1 MDRAIG
7 ICAGA
12 STISLVTLEKNGSR
26 PAIQQ
31 VTVRPHEGNPHS
43 VLKELLDTLA
53 PDEQDA
59 IAVTGR
65 RFKENLNLSPISEP
79 LAVEHALRFV
89 NRQRLPYDAVISA
102 GGETF
107 LVYQLDGE
115 GRISRVHSGNK
126 CASGTGEFFVQQT
139 RRMDI
144 RLEEAVAIAQSEEPY
159 AVSGRCSVFC
169 KSDCTHATNKGIP
182 KGRVVAGLGR
192 MMATKVL
199 ELLQNTPRDNILM
212 VGGTTRIG
220 VMVDCLREEI
230 GNLVIPEEAAYFE
243 ALGAALWASE
253 NPTLPLTSTERLY
266 RPRNS
271 QFEYHRPLR
280 EFEHRVTS
288 YSSERG
294 IAESGDVCILGL
306 DVGSTTTKAEL
317 LRESD
322 LQVVAGHYRRTNGD
336 PVAASRACYRS
347 LLGQLNG
354 TRVVIRGLGVTGSG
368 RQIAGLH
375 ALTDGV
381 INEIIAHATA
391 ACHIDPGVDTIFEIG
406 GQDAKYTHIT
416 HGVASDYAMNEACS
430 AGTGSFLEESARETL
445 GIRMEDIAEQALAGN
460 RPPNFSDQC
469 AAFISSNIKNAFHE
483 GIQKEDVA
491 AGLVYSIC
499 MNYVNRVKGA
509 RPVGEKV
516 FMQGGVCY
524 NRAVPLAM
532 AALSGKQIIVP
543 PDPGMTGAFG
553 VALEV
558 KNRIDQ
564 GLMRESRFDLQQLAD
579 REVGYKSSFECT
591 GGKERC
597 DISCTVNRIVI
608 EGKTY
613 PFGGACNL
621 YYNLRHGLKVDAGR
635 HDLVVRRQ
643 QLVFEEYAPDGD
655 ALGPEA
661 PTVGIPKSFL
671 VNTYYPLFAHF
682 FSELGIRPVLSEQ
695 VDPDGIDRITAP
707 FCHPCELSHG
717 YLADLLKRDTSYL
730 FLPHVLGVEVE
741 GAEESLCTCP
751 LLQGE
756 SYYLR
761 SAFEDLLEDRTV
773 LAPVIDLSADRGTQR
788 AQFQRMADALKRDP
802 EELGRAYDRARE
814 VQDRLRQHMLELG
827 EQALQEI
834 EADPDRI
841 GVVLVGR
848 PYNAYAG
855 DANKGIPHKFA
866 SRGVT
871 IIPVD
876 FLELGPYSARDHMYW
891 SMGQLNL
898 KGARLIK
905 RHPQL
910 FGCFIT
916 NFSCGPDSLVIGYF
930 RDILG
935 SKPSLTLELDNH
947 TADAGLETRIEAFLD
962 IVNRYR
968 GLRSASAEPEPKAK
982 SFRPAAARIVGGRS
996 RVDTSDG
1003 ETVTLFDPRV
1013 RLVFPS
1019 MNPYSAQ
1026 AFAATYRSMGIRA
1039 LSLPPM
1045 DEECLS
1051 LGRAHSSGKECLP
1064 LLLTTGALIRYL
1076 RDDRLED
1083 EITVYFMPTGDGPCR
1098 QGQYRD
1104 FLNEYIRRRQ
1114 LRNTA
1119 VLSITSVDDYGGLG
1133 SRIRLL
1139 NWNAAVAA
1147 DVFEDIHNTML
1158 VLSEDPPAAHDRL
1171 QEIWAGVLAGL
1182 EDGRQTFR
1190 RALRQAAIE
1199 LRDRP
1204 PIAPLH
1210 EAPQVLIVGEI
1221 FVRKEGI
1228 ARRWLPERLAES
1240 GIISHVAP
1248 IHEWVYYVDWLV
1260 DNGLLS
1266 GDQNPPAR
1274 PIRWLQQT
1282 VMLRAERWIKK
1293 TMAESGWYVP
1303 RLIDMA
1309 GTITAARALISPA
1322 LRGEA
1327 VLTVGGP
1334 MAEVGREFCG
1344 AIAIGPFGCMP
1355 NRLSEAILNRTMDR
1369 EHVLRIRR
1377 DALTDR
1383 VTREVPSLPFLAV
1396 ESDGNP
1402 FPQLIDARLESF
1414 VVQALRLHEVMKR
1427 ADQELRSSL
1436 LPVPMR

>member
-1 MDRAIG
+1 MNRAIG
-7 ICAGA
+7 ICTGA
-12 STISLVTLEKNGSR
+12 STISLVTLDTNGSR
-26 PAIQQ
+26 PAIRQ
-31 VTVRPHEGNPHS
+31 VITRPHEGNPRE
-43 VLKELLDTLA
+43 VLNELLESLA
-53 PDEQDA
+53 LDESDP

-65 RFKENLNLSPISEP
+65 RFKESLNLTPVSEP

-89 NRQRLPYDAVISA
+89 NRQGTRFNAVISA

-107 LVYQLDGE
+107 LAYRLDGE
-115 GRISRVHSGNK
+115 GRISRVYSGNK
-126 CASGTGEFFVQQT
+126 CASGTGEFFIQQT
-139 RRMDI
+139 RRMDVS
-144 RLEEAVAIAQSEEPY
+144 LENAVDIARSEEPY
-159 AVSGRCSVFC
+159 TVSGRCSVFC

-192 MMATKVL
+192 MMAAKVL
-199 ELLQNTPRDNILM
+199 ELLKNTPRENIMM

-220 VMVDCLREEI
+220 VMVDYLREEI
-230 GNLVIPEEAAYFE
+230 SNLVIPKEAAYFE

-253 NPTLPLTSTERLY
+253 NATLPLASTDGLY
-266 RPRNS
+266 GPRQS

-280 EFEHRVTS
+280 GFEDQVTFS
-288 YSSERG
+288 SSERG
-294 IAESGDVCILGL
+294 IAQPGDVCILGL
-306 DVGSTTTKAEL
+306 DVGSTTTKAVL

-322 LQVVAGHYRRTNGD
+322 LKVVAGNYRRTNGD

-354 TRVVIRGLGVTGSG
+354 TGIVVRGLGATGSG

-391 ACHIDPGVDTIFEIG
+391 ACHIDPEVDTIFEIG
-406 GQDAKYTHIT
+406 GQDAKYTYIT
-416 HGVASDYAMNEACS
+416 NGVASDYAMNEACS

-445 GIRMEDIAEQALAGN
+445 GIRMEDIADRALEGD

-469 AAFISSNIKNAFHE
+469 AAFISSDIKNAFHE
-483 GIQKEDVA
+483 GIRKEDVA

-564 GLMRESRFDLQQLAD
+564 GLMTEGRFDLQRLAD
-579 REVGYKSSFECT
+579 REVEYKSSFKCT
-591 GGKERC
+591 GGRERC
-597 DISCTVNRIVI
+597 DIGCTVNRIVI

-621 YYNLRHGLKVDAGR
+621 YYNIRHSLKVDAGR

-643 QLVFEEYAPDGD
+643 QVVFEEYAPD
-655 ALGPEA
+655 AASLGPEA
-661 PTVGIPKSFL
+661 PTVGIPQSFL
-671 VNTYYPLFAHF
+671 VNTYYPLFSHF
-682 FSELGIRPVLSEQ
+682 FAELDLRPVLSDE
-695 VDPDGIDRITAP
+695 VDPDGLDRIAAP
-707 FCHPCELSHG
+707 FCYPCELSHG
-717 YLADLLKRDTSYL
+717 YLANLLKKDTDFL
-730 FLPHVLGVEVE
+730 FLPHIPAEEVDGVEDPV
-741 GAEESLCTCP
+741 STCP

-761 SAFEDLLEDRTV
+761 SAFEDLLRDRAV
-773 LAPVIDLSADRGTQR
+773 LAPVIDLSADRATQR
-788 AQFQRMADALKRDP
+788 AQFQQMAEALKRDP

-814 VQDRLRQHMLELG
+814 VQDRMRRHMLELG
-827 EQALQEI
+827 REALREI
-834 EADPDRI
+834 ERDPERT
-841 GVVLVGR
+841 GVVLMGR

-855 DANKGIPHKFA
+855 DANKGIPHRFA
-866 SRGVT
+866 SRGIT

-876 FLELGPYSARDHMYW
+876 FLELGPYPARDHMYW
-891 SMGQLNL
+891 AMGHVNL
-898 KGARLIK
+898 KGARFIEQ
-905 RHPQL
+905 HPQL

-916 NFSCGPDSLVIGYF
+916 NFSCGPDSFVIGYF

-968 GLRSASAEPEPKAK
+968 SLQSGAAEPEQTSKP
-982 SFRPAAARIVGGRS
+982 FRPATAQIVGGRS
-996 RVDTSDG
+996 RIVTSDG

-1026 AFAATYRSMGIRA
+1026 AAAATYRGMGIRA
-1039 LSLPPM
+1039 QALPPM
-1045 DEECLS
+1045 NEEHLS
-1051 LGRAHSSGKECLP
+1051 LGRGHSSCKECLP
-1064 LLLTTGALIRYL
+1064 LLLTMGALIKYL
-1076 RDDRLED
+1076 RDDRPED
-1083 EITVYFMPTGDGPCR
+1083 EITVYFMPTTDGPCR

-1104 FLNEYIRRRQ
+1104 FLNDHIRKKQ
-1114 LRNTA
+1114 FRNTA
-1119 VLSITSVDDYGGLG
+1119 VLSVTSGDGYGGLG

-1139 NWNAAVAA
+1139 NWNAVVAA
-1147 DVFEDIHNTML
+1147 DVFEDIHNAML
-1158 VLSEDPPAAHDRL
+1158 VLTEDPRASHRRL
-1171 QEIWAGVLAGL
+1171 QEVWAGVVVGL
-1182 EDGRQTFR
+1182 EGGRKTFR
-1190 RALRQAAIE
+1190 RALRKAAIE
-1199 LRDRP
+1199 LRSVP
-1204 PIAPLH
+1204 QTSPLQG
-1210 EAPQVLIVGEI
+1210 APQVLVVGEV

-1228 ARRWLPERLAES
+1228 ARRWLPERLADS
-1240 GIISHVAP
+1240 GIVSHVAP

-1260 DNGLLS
+1260 ENGLLA
-1266 GDQNPPAR
+1266 GDQSPRAR
-1274 PIRWLQQT
+1274 LVRRIQHA
-1282 VMLRAERWIKK
+1282 VMLRAERWIKR
-1293 TMAESGWYVP
+1293 TMAQSGWYVP
-1303 RLIDMA
+1303 RLVDIE
-1309 GTITAARALISPA
+1309 GTIAAARDLISPS

-1334 MAEVGREFCG
+1334 MAGVGREFCG

-1355 NRLSEAILNRTMDR
+1355 NRLGESILNLKMDR
-1369 EHVLRIRR
+1369 EHVLRFRK
-1377 DALTDR
+1377 DEMTER
-1383 VTREVPSLPFLAV
+1383 VTREVANLPFLAV

-1402 FPQLIDARLESF
+1402 FPQLIDA
-1414 VVQALRLHEVMKR
+1414 
-1427 ADQELRSSL
+1427 
-1436 LPVPMR
+1436 